1 MSGHKGA
8 GRQEFDSSTST
19 ENEEDSI
26 LKQTGSGKVKKRKR
40 LHLHEDNEFIAK
52 VAHLVTENLKPTIAR
67 PVNTGWTNFNL
78 LPPSTSVIGS
88 VNTAPPVHF
97 DVKLQKNDDNDSY
110 GKIFKLSKAI
120 IDFVR

>member
-1 MSGHKGA
+1 MAPSGG
-8 GRQEFDSSTST
+8 
-19 ENEEDSI
+19 
-26 LKQTGSGKVKKRKR
+26 GSGSKRK
-40 LHLHEDNEFIAK
+40 HSQQEPDEQFISK